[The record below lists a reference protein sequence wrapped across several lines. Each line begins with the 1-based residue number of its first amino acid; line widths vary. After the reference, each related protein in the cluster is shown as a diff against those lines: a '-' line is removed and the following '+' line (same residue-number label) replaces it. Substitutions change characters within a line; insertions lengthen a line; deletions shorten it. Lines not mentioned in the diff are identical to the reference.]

1 MPGGVQFVSMR
12 DDWHIVETANGTD
25 LLQLAG
31 AATPFR
37 IRLHDPDG
45 IIAEEAVDLPTAVE
59 MLARGNGYTGGLAQ
73 PLARRRR

>member
-1 MPGGVQFVSMR
+1 MPGGVQFVSMG
-12 DDWHIVETANGTD
+12 DDWHIGETADRTD
-25 LLQLAG
+25 LLQPAG

-45 IIAEEAVDLPTAVE
+45 IIAEEAVDLPTAAEV
-59 MLARGNGYTGGLAQ
+59 LASGNGYAGGLAQ